1 MSKRETVAENL
12 ERWLEVHIRPKSPKT
27 YETYEVQ
34 VRLHIIPSI
43 GHIRLSKLLH
53 SDVQQMLNGISS
65 SKHGG
70 GLGPHSVQQ
79 TQRVLRTAL
88 AVAVRDKKLDLNPV
102 TGTTTPRLPEP
113 DVTTWTPE
121 QARTFLAYTRQHRL
135 YALYVLSLATGL
147 RQGEAIGLRWE
158 DVDLDTATL
167 TPRQQLQRGRLSP
180 LKTKGSGKPIAIAG
194 FVVDAFRAHRDHQQ
208 FECSA
213 GDMGL
218 VFTEWNGAPLVAR
231 DLRRDFKRHVTEAGV
246 PVIVWHAMRH
256 YAATFFT
263 TETMAPRQVAAT
275 LLRHSPAMLDR
286 YSHTRIEQQREPVE
300 AMGQALAGG

>member
-1 MSKRETVAENL
+1 MNLIQTVEHL
-12 ERWLEVHIRPKSPKT
+12 LW
-27 YETYEVQ
+27 
-34 VRLHIIPSI
+34 IPSAL
-43 GHIRLSKLLH
+43 HRLPRWQRL
-53 SDVQQMLNGISS
+53 VQLAIDESQRG
-65 SKHGG
+65 
-70 GLGPHSVQQ
+70 
-79 TQRVLRTAL
+79 RVLRDRLGRAIRAL
-88 AVAVRDKKLDLNPV
+88 SRSAILGQLAGRPPLEEVRDHGGAQL
-102 TGTTTPRLPEP
+102 
-113 DVTTWTPE
+113 
-121 QARTFLAYTRQHRL
+121 LAQ
-135 YALYVLSLATGL
+135 
-147 RQGEAIGLRWE
+147 
-158 DVDLDTATL
+158 DLDTATL
-167 TPRQQLQRGRLSP
+167 TPRQQLQRGELSP

-218 VFTEWNGAPLVAR
+218 VFTEWNGVPLVAR
-231 DLRRDFKRHVTEAGV
+231 DLRRDFKRHIEEAGV

-300 AMGQALAGG
+300 AMGQALAGA